1 MELKQ
6 EFNEDGTCKHVH
18 NNSPRPGPPRGPH
31 IGPLPGPRPIP
42 AFEVGG
48 FEVFVTCV
56 WCGAELKPGEKLNP
70 LT

>member
-18 NNSPRPGPPRGPH
+18 DTSRPGPPPGSR
-31 IGPLPGPRPIP
+31 PGPRPIP
-42 AFEVGG
+42 CFEVAG
-48 FEVFVTCV
+48 FEFFAVCV